1 MITAA
6 TSLQKPKPTGIKKVL
21 HDVWASRW
29 LQLLI
34 LPGLIYFIIF
44 KYIPIYGVQIAFKD
58 YTLWEGITGSAWV
71 GLKHFKNFFTGPYAY
86 RVIRNTLLLN
96 FYNLIFGFPL
106 PILFALLL
114 NEVKQVFFKKFVQTV
129 SYLPHFIS
137 TAAVIG
143 ILVMMVSPG
152 SGIVNKI
159 ITMFGAE
166 PIYFM
171 IEPGWFRTLYVISG
185 IWTGLGWGAIIYIA
199 ALSAVDQGL
208 YEAAAIDG
216 ANRFHLMFHISLPS
230 IMGTV
235 VVMFILRVGSMMSV
249 GSEKVLL
256 MYNELTYE
264 TADVISTYVYR
275 RGLEH
280 SEYSFSTAV
289 EMFNSIVNIIFLWVA
304 NSLSRKF
311 TESSLW

>member
-58 YTLWEGITGSAWV
+58 YKLRDGITGSAWV

-143 ILVMMVSPG
+143 ILV
-152 SGIVNKI
+152 
-159 ITMFGAE
+159 
-166 PIYFM
+166 
-171 IEPGWFRTLYVISG
+171 
-185 IWTGLGWGAIIYIA
+185 
-199 ALSAVDQGL
+199 
-208 YEAAAIDG
+208 
-216 ANRFHLMFHISLPS
+216 
-230 IMGTV
+230 
-235 VVMFILRVGSMMSV
+235 
-249 GSEKVLL
+249 
-256 MYNELTYE
+256 
-264 TADVISTYVYR
+264 
-275 RGLEH
+275 
-280 SEYSFSTAV
+280 
-289 EMFNSIVNIIFLWVA
+289 
-304 NSLSRKF
+304 
-311 TESSLW
+311 